1 MAQFLKRDIS
11 NASMKD
17 SLREQMRYAF
27 RAYSVQYA
35 NAWGG
40 VLMAGAALYGLGW
53 YIKGED
59 PLEAFRKQQRE
70 AGKRDEQ

>member
-1 MAQFLKRDIS
+1 M
-11 NASMKD
+11 
-17 SLREQMRYAF
+17 

-59 PLEAFRKQQRE
+59 PLEAFRRQQRE
-70 AGKRDEQ
+70 AEKKRDE